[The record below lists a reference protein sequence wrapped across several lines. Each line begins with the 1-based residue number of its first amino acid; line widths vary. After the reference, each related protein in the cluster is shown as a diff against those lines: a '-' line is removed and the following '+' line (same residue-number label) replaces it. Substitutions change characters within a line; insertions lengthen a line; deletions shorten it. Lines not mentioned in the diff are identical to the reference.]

1 MSLDT
6 YTFLQHTADAEKTI
20 VYTRGEDEDGDEILI
35 PCPALLIAQTEHQK
49 LYITIESQ
57 RRYLTHTLIPGELE
71 PETDFLRDY
80 EEVEALLEDAGLD
93 GIHDGE
99 QGILYHNLLFLLM
112 NP

>member
-1 MSLDT
+1 MPLDLAS
-6 YTFLQHTADAEKTI
+6 FLQHTPDAEKTAI
-20 VYTRGEDEDGDEILI
+20 QLYTPDGRATYS
-35 PCPALLIAQTEHQK
+35 CQALLVAQTRLQK
-49 LYITIESQ
+49 LYITLETP
-57 RRYLTHTLIPGELE
+57 RRYLAHTRDADTGEVE
-71 PETDFLRDY
+71 IDFLRDY